1 MVNIDMLEK
10 TQYFADIEKYFF
22 VRFDDKTILNK
33 PTGNF
38 FYDPWIIKDE
48 YRGTMWEEI
57 LSTLPEPQGE
67 ARIIV
72 MEPGTTYMAHSDID
86 DRWHLNLQGNE
97 SYLIDLDN
105 LDMHGLHKD
114 GYWYTMDAG
123 RKHVASNFGS
133 VDRIQLVVRQLLKP
147 TTEKDLV
154 EVTIKPTKEKF
165 DYRFQFDK
173 YVSPWLNRTNKK
185 GVMKDFAHDGSSVSF
200 KVVKEA
206 LKDLILTDD
215 FKITTS

>member
-22 VRFDDKTILNK
+22 VRFYDKTILNK
-33 PTGNF
+33 PTGDF

-48 YRGTMWEEI
+48 YKGTMWEEI
-57 LSTLPEPQGE
+57 LSTLPEQQGE

-105 LDMHGLHKD
+105 LDMHCLQKD

-147 TTEKDLV
+147 TVEKDLV
-154 EVTIKPTKEKF
+154 EVTISPTKEKF
-165 DYRFQFDK
+165 DYRYQFDK
-173 YVSPWLNRTNKK
+173 HISPWLNKANKE
-185 GVMKDFAHDGSSVSF
+185 GVMKDFAHDSSSVSF

>member
-1 MVNIDMLEK
+1 MLEK

-22 VRFDDKTILNK
+22 VRFYDKTILNK
-33 PTGNF
+33 PTGDF

-48 YRGTMWEEI
+48 YKGTMWEEI
-57 LSTLPEPQGE
+57 LSTLPEQQGE

-105 LDMHGLHKD
+105 LDMHCLQKD

-154 EVTIKPTKEKF
+154 EVTISPTKEKF

-173 YVSPWLNRTNKK
+173 YVSPWLNKANKE

>member
-22 VRFDDKTILNK
+22 VRFYDKTILNK
-33 PTGNF
+33 PTGDF

-48 YRGTMWEEI
+48 YKGTMWEEI
-57 LSTLPEPQGE
+57 LSTLPEQQGE

-105 LDMHGLHKD
+105 LDMHCLQKD

-147 TTEKDLV
+147 TVEKDLV
-154 EVTIKPTKEKF
+154 EVTISPTKEKF
-165 DYRFQFDK
+165 DYRYQFDK
-173 YVSPWLNRTNKK
+173 HISPWLNKANKE
-185 GVMKDFAHDGSSVSF
+185 GVMKDFAHNGSSVSF

>member
-1 MVNIDMLEK
+1 MLIK
-10 TQYFADIEKYFF
+10 TQHFADIEKYFF

-33 PTGNF
+33 PTGDF

-48 YRGTMWEEI
+48 YKGTMWEEI
-57 LSTLPEPQGE
+57 LSTLSEQQGE

-105 LDMHGLHKD
+105 LDMHCLQKD

-147 TTEKDLV
+147 TVEKDLV
-154 EVTIKPTKEKF
+154 KVTISPTKEKF

-173 YVSPWLNRTNKK
+173 HVSPWLNKANKE

>member
-1 MVNIDMLEK
+1 MVNIDMLIK
-10 TQYFADIEKYFF
+10 TQHFADIEKYFF
-22 VRFDDKTILNK
+22 VGFDDKTILNK
-33 PTGNF
+33 PTGDF

-48 YRGTMWEEI
+48 YKGTMWEEI
-57 LSTLPEPQGE
+57 LSTLSEQQGE

-105 LDMHGLHKD
+105 LDMHCLQKD

-147 TTEKDLV
+147 TVEKDLV
-154 EVTIKPTKEKF
+154 KVTISPTKEKF

-173 YVSPWLNRTNKK
+173 HVSPWLNKANKE

>member
-22 VRFDDKTILNK
+22 VRFYDKTILNK
-33 PTGNF
+33 PIGDF

-48 YRGTMWEEI
+48 YKGTMWEEI
-57 LSTLPEPQGE
+57 LSTLPEQQGE

-72 MEPGTTYMAHSDID
+72 MDPGTTYMAHSDID

-105 LDMHGLHKD
+105 LDMHCLQKD

-147 TTEKDLV
+147 TVEKDLV

-165 DYRFQFDK
+165 DYRYQFDK
-173 YVSPWLNRTNKK
+173 HISPWLNRSNKK

>member
-1 MVNIDMLEK
+1 MLEK

-22 VRFDDKTILNK
+22 VRFYDKTILNK
-33 PTGNF
+33 PTGDF

-48 YRGTMWEEI
+48 YKGTMWEEI
-57 LSTLPEPQGE
+57 LSTLPEQQGE

-147 TTEKDLV
+147 TAEKDLV
-154 EVTIKPTKEKF
+154 EVTISPTKEKF
-165 DYRFQFDK
+165 DYRYQFDK
-173 YVSPWLNRTNKK
+173 HVSPWLNRANKK
-185 GVMKDFAHDGSSVSF
+185 GVMKDFAHDGSKVTF
-200 KVVKEA
+200 KVVFSELEN
-206 LKDLILTDD
+206 LKLTSD
-215 FKITTS
+215 FEITTS

>member
-1 MVNIDMLEK
+1 MVNIDMLIK
-10 TQYFADIEKYFF
+10 TQHFADIEKYFF

-33 PTGNF
+33 PTGDF

-48 YRGTMWEEI
+48 YKGTMWEEI
-57 LSTLPEPQGE
+57 LSTLSEQQGE

-105 LDMHGLHKD
+105 LDMHCLQKD

-147 TTEKDLV
+147 TVEKDLV
-154 EVTIKPTKEKF
+154 KVTISPTKEKF

-173 YVSPWLNRTNKK
+173 HVSPWLNKANKE